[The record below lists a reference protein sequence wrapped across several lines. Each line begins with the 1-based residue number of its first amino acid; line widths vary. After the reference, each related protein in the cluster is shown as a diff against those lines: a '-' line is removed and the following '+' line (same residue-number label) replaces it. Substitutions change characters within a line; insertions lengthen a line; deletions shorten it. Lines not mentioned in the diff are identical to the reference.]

1 MLNTDIKNVIEV
13 VGEESQYDEKAKKI
27 LGNRYILAHILCRTV
42 DEFKGESPKEVIS
55 LIEGEPLVNRVPIE
69 PGMTN
74 SKMDG
79 ERIAG
84 LNTEDSEIN
93 EGLVRYDI
101 LFYVRLRDGL
111 AQIIVNIEAQKDEP
125 IGYMI
130 INRAVFYASRLIS
143 SQKDRE
149 FVKQNFNGIK
159 QVYSIWI
166 CMDVDENCIN
176 HIHLTNDSLL
186 GNHNWKGRTDLLN
199 IVLIGLDKEISQSD
213 DEEYSLHRLLG
224 TLFSDELPTEEKIN
238 IIESEY
244 DIPMTQ
250 DLEED
255 MDNMCNLSQGIVER
269 TAKKVT
275 EEVTKEVTKEV
286 TREVTKEVT
295 DRINGLNTIL
305 INSNRYED
313 LKRSTEDKD
322 FQNKLLD
329 ELVPIADNE

>member
-1 MLNTDIKNVIEV
+1 
-13 VGEESQYDEKAKKI
+13 
-27 LGNRYILAHILCRTV
+27 
-42 DEFKGESPKEVIS
+42 
-55 LIEGEPLVNRVPIE
+55 
-69 PGMTN
+69 
-74 SKMDG
+74 
-79 ERIAG
+79 
-84 LNTEDSEIN
+84 
-93 EGLVRYDI
+93 
-101 LFYVRLRDGL
+101 
-111 AQIIVNIEAQKDEP
+111 
-125 IGYMI
+125 
-130 INRAVFYASRLIS
+130 
-143 SQKDRE
+143 
-149 FVKQNFNGIK
+149 
-159 QVYSIWI
+159 
-166 CMDVDENCIN
+166 
-176 HIHLTNDSLL
+176 
-186 GNHNWKGRTDLLN
+186 
-199 IVLIGLDKEISQSD
+199 VLIGFDKEISQSD

-275 EEVTKEVTKEV
+275 EEVT
-286 TREVTKEVT
+286 
-295 DRINGLNTIL
+295 DRINCLNTIL